1 MNICQVGRSK
11 HLFLVCRGSRV
22 TTSVHGVSSVCVE
35 KGQVARRCIEE
46 LTDYLT
52 DTLCREDLKSLIT
65 EDGAWKAF
73 VETAEL
79 SSEEEA
85 ALRDALKEHLAQ
97 EPTDENDGPQK
108 ELKKKR
114 FLEEFPQLK
123 SKLEEH
129 IKKLQ
134 DLADHFDKVH
144 SDCTISSVVAD
155 STSTVSGVLGIL
167 GLVLT
172 PITGGTSL
180 MLSAA
185 ALGLVA
191 GMTSVTTTIVEES
204 NRSSDEAEASHLV
217 GASMDI
223 LHEIMTIMPKIS
235 VKLVNTGLD
244 LVSACKTLK
253 EQINTIRMAR
263 ASSRIGAQATESISA
278 ETSKNVGKALGGT
291 IRAIGFTS
299 IFLVLDVYHLV
310 TDSMELFDGA
320 KTESAGALRKLAQML
335 NRKLQEFEQM
345 HEALQSDLPQ

>member
-1 MNICQVGRSK
+1 MTLTGQ
-11 HLFLVCRGSRV
+11 
-22 TTSVHGVSSVCVE
+22 
-35 KGQVARRCIEE
+35 KGYDLPRLKVARRCIEE

-52 DTLCREDLKSLIT
+52 DTLCREDLESLIT
-65 EDGAWKAF
+65 EEGAWKAF

-85 ALRDALKEHLAQ
+85 ALRDALKEHLARA
-97 EPTDENDGPQK
+97 PTDEDDVNDGPQK

-123 SKLEEH
+123 SKLEGH
-129 IKKLQ
+129 IKKLHA
-134 DLADHFDKVH
+134 LADHLDKVH
-144 SDCTISSVVAD
+144 SDCTVSSVVAD

-204 NRSSDEAEASHLV
+204 NRSSDEAEASRLV

-223 LHEIMTIMPKIS
+223 LHEIMKTMPKIR
-235 VKLVNTGLD
+235 VKLANTGLD
-244 LVSACKTLK
+244 LISACKTLK
-253 EQINTIRMAR
+253 EQISTIRMAR
-263 ASSRIGAQATESISA
+263 ASSRLGAQATESISDEA
-278 ETSKNVGKALGGT
+278 SKKVGKSLGGT
-291 IRAIGFTS
+291 IRGIGFTS
-299 IFLVLDVYHLV
+299 VFLSLDVYHLV
-310 TDSMELFDGA
+310 TDSMELYEGA

-335 NRKLQEFEQM
+335 DRKLQGFEQM
-345 HEALQSDLPQ
+345 HKALQSDLPQ

>member
-1 MNICQVGRSK
+1 MDMCPVG
-11 HLFLVCRGSRV
+11 CM
-22 TTSVHGVSSVCVE
+22 
-35 KGQVARRCIEE
+35 ARRFIEE

-52 DTLCREDLKSLIT
+52 DTLCRVDLESLIT
-65 EDGAWKAF
+65 EEGAWKAF

-85 ALRDALKEHLAQ
+85 ALCDALKEHLAR
-97 EPTDENDGPQK
+97 EPTDEDDGPQR

-129 IKKLQ
+129 IKKLHA
-134 DLADHFDKVH
+134 LADHFDKVH
-144 SDCTISSVVAD
+144 SDCTVSSVVAD

-204 NRSSDEAEASHLV
+204 NRISDEAEASRLV

-223 LHEIMTIMPKIS
+223 LHEIMKTMPKIR
-235 VKLVNTGLD
+235 VKLANTGLD
-244 LVSACKTLK
+244 LISACKTLK
-253 EQINTIRMAR
+253 EQISTIRMAR
-263 ASSRIGAQATESISA
+263 AGSRLGAQATESISA
-278 ETSKNVGKALGGT
+278 EASKKVGKSLGGT
-291 IRAIGFTS
+291 IRGISFTS
-299 IFLVLDVYHLV
+299 IFLALDVYHLV
-310 TDSMELFDGA
+310 SDSMELYKGA

-335 NRKLQEFEQM
+335 DRKLQGFEQM
-345 HEALQSDLPQ
+345 HKALQSDLPQ